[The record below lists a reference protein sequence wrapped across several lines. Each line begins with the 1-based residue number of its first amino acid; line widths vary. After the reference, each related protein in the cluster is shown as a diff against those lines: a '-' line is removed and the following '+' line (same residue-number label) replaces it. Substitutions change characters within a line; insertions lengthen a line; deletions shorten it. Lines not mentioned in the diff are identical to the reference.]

1 MARRV
6 TAGHEALRQSERPTD
21 PSPDDP
27 FKLRVTRPHPNL
39 DRRVGEVWGHGSEE
53 EMVAL
58 AREKRLVYDDSYE
71 FTVVEK

>member
-27 FKLRVTRPHPNL
+27 FKLRVTRPHPSL
-39 DRRVGEVWGHGSEE
+39 DRRVGEVWGHGTRK
-53 EMVAL
+53 EMEVL
-58 AREKRLVYDDSYE
+58 AGEKEHEYGDEYE
-71 FTVVEK
+71 FHVIEK